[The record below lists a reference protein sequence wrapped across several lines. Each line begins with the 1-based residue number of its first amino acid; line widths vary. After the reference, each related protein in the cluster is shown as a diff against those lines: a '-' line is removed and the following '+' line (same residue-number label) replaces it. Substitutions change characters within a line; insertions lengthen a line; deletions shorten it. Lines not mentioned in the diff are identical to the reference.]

1 VVRVGRSPFFVVFSA
16 VFHTPSRRDDGQG
29 KRGIEKP
36 PFELPEYIAATGITK
51 LRETAREMDEKKKL
65 KSKTR
70 DRVQP
75 KRGRIEIDYQ
85 VLHDA
90 FFRYQTKPKLSKPGD
105 L

>member
-1 VVRVGRSPFFVVFSA
+1 MFA
-16 VFHTPSRRDDGQG
+16 LLCALQG

-51 LRETAREMDEKKKL
+51 LRETARQLDEQKKL

-70 DRVQP
+70 DRMAP
-75 KRGRIEIDYQ
+75 KMGRIEIDYQ

-90 FFRYQTKPKLSKPGD
+90 FFKFQTKPKLSRPGD
-105 L
+105 LYAPAAVRAADEVT